1 MAHDACSDER
11 LMALLDGELP
21 AREARNAQRH
31 LETCWECRA
40 RLAELEANVHA
51 VARACREGSWFSP
64 AGLERSRRQL
74 HAAIAAEPVP
84 RRRTAFWRLAPFA
97 AASFAFAGGAVW
109 YAARPAP
116 APAPPAPRPI
126 ATRPAAPLLPA
137 PAPSLPAALP
147 PRLPVLAVPAPDLT
161 ETLLDVHE
169 ALHRT
174 SVCVRETAALRVE
187 NGRVRVR
194 ILVAGAER
202 RAEIES
208 EFVHPEVDLELTSM
222 ENAASPLEEVVFVQ
236 GPDPEPA
243 SRRIPVHSEVSMLLK
258 PGAEATDREVREFA
272 DAVLRASEAMN
283 LQHQALLSLTEAFPP
298 AVEVKLSA
306 NSRHRLRALA
316 ASHERQLA
324 GAERVLRTLL
334 RPLLD
339 SDPALPNQLAGSWQE
354 ATRAS
359 QVPELH
365 RTITRLF
372 AVPFAESSGEAASV
386 TQLTP
391 LLAHP
396 LTAAGDVLHRG
407 SR

>member
-21 AREARNAQRH
+21 EREARHARLH
-31 LETCWECRA
+31 LEACWECRA
-40 RLAELEANVHA
+40 RLAELEDNIHT
-51 VARACREGSWFSP
+51 VARACRVSSWYSP

-84 RRRTAFWRLAPFA
+84 QRRTALWRLAPFA
-97 AASFAFAGGAVW
+97 AAASLAFAGGAVW

-116 APAPPAPRPI
+116 APPAARPI
-126 ATRPAAPLLPA
+126 ASRPAAPLLPT

-147 PRLPVLAVPAPDLT
+147 PRLPLLAAPALDLT

-174 SVCVRETAALRVE
+174 AVCVRETAAVRVE
-187 NGRVRVR
+187 NGRIRVR
-194 ILVAGAER
+194 ILVDGAER
-202 RAEIES
+202 RAEIEA
-208 EFVHPEVDLELTSM
+208 ELARPDVDLEMTSM
-222 ENAASPLEEVVFVQ
+222 ESAPAPQEEVVFVHGSEPQ
-236 GPDPEPA
+236 PA
-243 SRRIPVHSEVSMLLK
+243 SRRIPVHSEISGLLK

-283 LQHQALLSLTEAFPP
+283 LQHQALLSLAEAFPP
-298 AVEVKLSA
+298 AVEAKLSA
-306 NSRHRLRALA
+306 NSRQRLRALA

-324 GAERVLRTLL
+324 GAEGVLRALL
-334 RPLLD
+334 RPLLA
-339 SDPALPNQLAGSWQE
+339 SDPALPHPASDSWQK
-354 ATRAS
+354 AAQAS
-359 QVPELH
+359 PVPELH

-372 AVPFAESSGEAASV
+372 AVPLTESSGEAASL

-391 LLAHP
+391 LLARP